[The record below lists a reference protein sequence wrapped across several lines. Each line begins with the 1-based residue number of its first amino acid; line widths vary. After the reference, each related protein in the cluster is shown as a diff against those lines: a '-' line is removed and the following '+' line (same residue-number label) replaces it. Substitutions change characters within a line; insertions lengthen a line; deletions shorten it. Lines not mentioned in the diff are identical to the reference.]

1 MRVAV
6 AGLGILFRHRQPD
19 GFCRAGMDTGQ
30 TGLAAARN
38 LYSPP
43 VLHMNGTGGTDL
55 LADPAADTSVAYPD
69 QVLPGIR
76 RLLPGK
82 LKELAVRRPVRVGDW
97 RDLVLSGLQIRKDFG
112 QLPFHVLV
120 LPFFFLHIKGGQPIA
135 KHPAEQV
142 IRRGALGLPGRLLI
156 SVLRHHGR
164 PGRHSHPGPG
174 RCWPPDQR
182 RSGAAWRR
190 PVCRLRQGCFRR
202 R

>member
-1 MRVAV
+1 MMHKIALPAIGPDDLAQRNMRVAV
-6 AGLGILFRHRQPD
+6 AGLGVLFLHRQPD

-30 TGLAAARN
+30 AGLAAARN
-38 LYSPP
+38 LYGPP

-55 LADPAADTSVAYPD
+55 LADPAADTSVVYPD

-120 LPFFFLHIKGGQPIA
+120 LPLFLLHIKGGQPIA
-135 KHPAEQV
+135 KHPAE
-142 IRRGALGLPGRLLI
+142 
-156 SVLRHHGR
+156 
-164 PGRHSHPGPG
+164 
-174 RCWPPDQR
+174 
-182 RSGAAWRR
+182 
-190 PVCRLRQGCFRR
+190 
-202 R
+202 